1 MHNLWFWNHVR
12 LLGRKDRTAR
22 EEGLAAFCSLPGG
35 LHALAGDDMFF
46 LPSNIDSY
54 NTSAAVVH
62 YQKLGEYVL
71 RILLWTGETSSF
83 AESAGLSTAARF
95 LCFGRELSQAR

>member
-1 MHNLWFWNHVR
+1 MPW
-12 LLGRKDRTAR
+12 
-22 EEGLAAFCSLPGG
+22 PG
-35 LHALAGDDMFF
+35 MICF

-95 LCFGRELSQAR
+95 LCFSRELSQAR